1 MKWKPDDWV
10 CVIRV
15 KRLLT
20 ALWPDL
26 CSVHKTLFHGLHLH
40 TSLTWQVLLDVKCL
54 ALLPNMMRYRKAK
67 ASLLSGHWDHP
78 PGLACSLSSPL
89 SPKSLSLCEPAPS
102 VGRESWPLFPL
113 CPLTPCVHPHLS
125 VYTSCPEQAGHISL
139 GNVSWGAVLTEEPH
153 SHPSLLFK
161 ATEVRKS
168 ITHHPLSL
176 AHPLAPSAKS
186 LCCFG
191 FFFFFN

>member
-1 MKWKPDDWV
+1 MMSNMVASSHMW
-10 CVIRV
+10 
-15 KRLLT
+15 LFSLYLT
-20 ALWPDL
+20 YEI
-26 CSVHKTLFHGLHLH
+26 KFE
-40 TSLTWQVLLDVKCL
+40 
-54 ALLPNMMRYRKAK
+54 NEFFMRYRKAK

-191 FFFFFN
+191 FFFFLIKVKFT